1 MEKKYDFSGWATKN
15 DIRCSDGRTI
25 RDGAFKECDGKVVPL
40 VWQHQHD
47 SPTNVLGHALLKWV
61 PKKGM
66 RAYGKFNDTEI
77 GEQARSLVENG
88 DITTL
93 SIYANQLKQ
102 DHGDVLH
109 GTIREVSLVLAGANP
124 GAVIDFPILMHGNDV
139 ETIETEATIC
149 MDLPIKYSGFVL
161 EHAYDDE
168 EDEDVGENEEMAI
181 SEVFETLDDD
191 QKEAVYALIG
201 AAVEEATSEYEDSD
215 YEGDDDDDD
224 DAYEDEDEDDYD
236 EEMEHSYDNGYEEG
250 YYDAMKH
257 NVFTGMDQRDDYLTH
272 SDQQAIVE
280 LAKNNNVGSFQAAL
294 KEYVEDNFLMHDGDD
309 DETTVT
315 VGGFEEQY
323 MNSIYPEY
331 KNVGPAAP
339 ELITNDMGWVDVVL
353 SKTHKSP
360 ISRIRTR
367 YSDIRDIEAL
377 RAKGYKKGEMKRLT
391 GQIKLAHR
399 TTDPQTVYVKNAL
412 HRDDIVDIT
421 DFDYVQYLY
430 NIDKMQLNE
439 ELAKAIMIGDLR
451 EDTDPDKIFPEHI
464 RPIWT
469 DVDPYVIHRDIDLE
483 AMATSLQGSQ
493 TGEHFGENYI
503 YAEAIV
509 QELLYAREKF
519 KGSGQPDMF
528 LDPHVLNVMLLAR
541 DLNGRRIYATISELE
556 AALNVK
562 KIYTAEQFAGK
573 VRKDGDNNYHKLLA
587 IVGNLADYQVGS
599 TKGGEVTHFTQF
611 DIDFNQQKSLLETR
625 CSGAITK
632 LYSFIVLEEPTE
644 APSNNSEVVSGGG
657 E

>member
-1 MEKKYDFSGWATKN
+1 MGEKYDFCGWATRN
-15 DIRCSDGRTI
+15 DIRCADGRTI
-25 RDGAFKECDGKVVPL
+25 KDGAFKECDGKIVPL
-40 VWQHQHD
+40 VWNHMHND
-47 SPTNVLGHALLKWV
+47 PTNVLGHGLLKYV
-61 PKKGM
+61 PKKGV
-66 RAYGKFNDTEI
+66 RVYGKFNDTEI
-77 GEQARSLVENG
+77 GEHARSLVKNG

-124 GAVIDFPILMHGNDV
+124 GALIDFPILEHG
-139 ETIETEATIC
+139 ETMDTEAIIYTGEEV
-149 MDLPIKYSGFVL
+149 DLYHS
-161 EHAYDDE
+161 E
-168 EDEDVGENEEMAI
+168 EKAEKTEEKMANEKEMADEKENK
-181 SEVFETLDDD
+181 SESDKTIKDVVDSMSEE
-191 QKEAVYALIG
+191 QKNVMYFLIG
-201 AAVEEATSEYEDSD
+201 KAVE
-215 YEGDDDDDD
+215 
-224 DAYEDEDEDDYD
+224 DAKGSKKDKADEDDEPED
-236 EEMEHSYDNGYEEG
+236 EE
-250 YYDAMKH
+250 MKH
-257 NVFTGMDQRDDYLTH
+257 NVFDSDTTKENYLTH
-272 SDQQAIVE
+272 SDEAAIVE
-280 LAKNNNVGSFQAAL
+280 LAKKNNVGSFKAAM
-294 KEYVEDNFLMHDGDD
+294 KSYIEDNFIMHGDD
-309 DETTVT
+309 DTTEVT

-353 SKTHKSP
+353 AKTHKSP

-377 RAKGYKKGEMKRLT
+377 RAKGYKKGEMKKLT
-391 GQIKLAHR
+391 GQIKLAYR

-439 ELAKAIMIGDLR
+439 ELANAIMLGDLR

-469 DVDPYVIHRDIDLE
+469 DADPYVIHKDIDLE
-483 AMATSLQGSQ
+483 AARTELNGSQ

-509 QELLYAREKF
+509 QGLLYAREKF

-528 LDPHVLNVMLLAR
+528 LEPHVLNVMLLAR
-541 DLNGRRIYATISELE
+541 DLNGRRIYSNVSELE
-556 AALNVK
+556 SALNVK

-573 VRKDGDNNYHKLLA
+573 VRTDGENAQHKLLA
-587 IVGNLADYQVGS
+587 IVGNLNDYQVGS

-632 LYSFIVLEEPTE
+632 LYSFIVLEEPVT
-644 APSNNSEVVSGGG
+644 GD
-657 E
+657 

>member
-1 MEKKYDFSGWATKN
+1 MGEKYDFSGWATKN

-25 RDGAFKECDGKVVPL
+25 RDGAFKECDGKIVPL

-47 SPTNVLGHALLKWV
+47 SPTNVLGHALLQYV

-124 GAVIDFPILMHGNDV
+124 GAVIDFPILMHGDQV
-139 ETIETEATIC
+139 EEIDTEATIC
-149 MDLPIKYSGFVL
+149 MDLPLSTSETTL
-161 EHAYDDE
+161 THADDE
-168 EDEDVGENEEMAI
+168 QQKEDKDVADKEEKKESGKTI
-181 SEVFETLDDD
+181 GEVFDTLTEE
-191 QKEAVYALIG
+191 QKTAVYALIG
-201 AAVEEATSEYEDSD
+201 AAVEEAQGEED
-215 YEGDDDDDD
+215 
-224 DAYEDEDEDDYD
+224 DEDEDD
-236 EEMEHSYDNGYEEG
+236 EEMEHSYGEEN
-250 YYDAMKH
+250 DDTMKH
-257 NVFTGMDQRDDYLTH
+257 NVFTGTDQRDDYLTH
-272 SDQQAIVE
+272 ADQESIIA
-280 LAKNNNVGSFQAAL
+280 LAKTNNVGSFQTAL
-294 KEYVEDNFLMHDGDD
+294 KSYIEDNFIMHD
-309 DETTVT
+309 DEEPADTEVT

-353 SKTHKSP
+353 AKTHKSP

-377 RAKGYKKGEMKRLT
+377 RAKGYRKGEMKRLT

-439 ELAKAIMIGDLR
+439 EMAKAIMIGDLR

-469 DVDPYVIHRDIDLE
+469 DADPYVIHRDIDLE
-483 AMATSLQGSQ
+483 AMRTELQGSQ
-493 TGEHFGENYI
+493 TGEHFGENYV
-503 YAEAIV
+503 YAEAFV

-541 DLNGRRIYATISELE
+541 DLNGRRIYATVSELE

-587 IVGNLADYQVGS
+587 IVGNLNDYQVGS

-632 LYSFIVLEEPTE
+632 LYSFIVLEEPTT
-644 APSNNSEVVSGGG
+644 APSNNSEVVGGG

>member
-1 MEKKYDFSGWATKN
+1 MKKYKFDFSGWATKN
-15 DIRCSDGRTI
+15 DILCSDGRTI
-25 RDGAFKECDGKVVPL
+25 RQNAFIEDDGKIVPL
-40 VWQHQHD
+40 VWNHNHKD
-47 SPTNVLGHALLKWV
+47 PESILGHALLENRPEGV
-61 PKKGM
+61 YFYATLNNTPK
-66 RAYGKFNDTEI
+66 GKI
-77 GEQARSLVENG
+77 ARELVNSG
-88 DITTL
+88 DIKSV

-102 DHGDVLH
+102 NSGNVTHGV
-109 GTIREVSLVLAGANP
+109 IRELSLVLAAANK
-124 GAVIDFPILMHGNDV
+124 GAVIEYPIIKHSDGDLEERYDEAIIHGVDIDEEEV
-139 ETIETEATIC
+139 LDMRTGYYEVDETEELNHAEEETKEAK
-149 MDLPIKYSGFVL
+149 DEKVSGDKTVQEIYETLNDEQKALFAFMVGKAA
-161 EHAYDDE
+161 EIGSEKNDAKHSDE
-168 EDEDVGENEEMAI
+168 E
-181 SEVFETLDDD
+181 
-191 QKEAVYALIG
+191 
-201 AAVEEATSEYEDSD
+201 
-215 YEGDDDDDD
+215 GD
-224 DAYEDEDEDDYD
+224 
-236 EEMEHSYDNGYEEG
+236 N
-250 YYDAMKH
+250 MKH
-257 NVFTGMDQRDDYLTH
+257 NVFDNETQREDTLTH
-272 SDQQAIVE
+272 ADQMAIVE
-280 LAKNNNVGSFQAAL
+280 LAKANNVGSFQNAFKTYL
-294 KEYVEDNFLMHDGDD
+294 NDNFIMHDGDD
-309 DETTVT
+309 AEPTVT

-331 KNVGPAAP
+331 KNLGPAAP

-377 RAKGYKKGEMKRLT
+377 RAKGYKKGEMKKLT
-391 GQIKLAHR
+391 GQIKLAYR

-430 NIDKMQLNE
+430 NIDKAQLNE
-439 ELAKAIMIGDLR
+439 ELAKAVMLGDLR

-469 DVDPYVIHRDIDLE
+469 DADPYVIHHDIDLE
-483 AMATSLQGSQ
+483 AMRTELNGSQ

-503 YAEAIV
+503 YAEAFV

-528 LDPHVLNVMLLAR
+528 MDPHVLNVMLLAR
-541 DLNGRRIYATISELE
+541 DLNGRRIYNNVSELE
-556 AALNVK
+556 SALNVK

-573 VRKDGDNNYHKLLA
+573 VRTDGENAQHKLLA
-587 IVGNLADYQVGS
+587 IVGNLADYQIGS

-632 LYSFIVLEEPTE
+632 LYSFIVLEEPVT
-644 APSNNSEVVSGGG
+644 GD
-657 E
+657 

>member
-1 MEKKYDFSGWATKN
+1 MGEKYDFSGWATKN

-25 RDGAFKECDGKVVPL
+25 RDGAFKECDGKIVPL

-47 SPTNVLGHALLKWV
+47 SPTNVLGHALLQYV
-61 PKKGM
+61 PNKGM

-102 DHGDVLH
+102 NHGDVLH

-124 GAVIDFPILMHGNDV
+124 GAVIDFPILMHGDQV
-139 ETIETEATIC
+139 EEIDTEATIC
-149 MDLPIKYSGFVL
+149 MDLPLSTSETTL
-161 EHAYDDE
+161 THADDE
-168 EDEDVGENEEMAI
+168 PQKEDEDVADKEEKKESGKTI
-181 SEVFETLDDD
+181 GEVFDTLTEE
-191 QKEAVYALIG
+191 QKTAVYALIG
-201 AAVEEATSEYEDSD
+201 AAVEEAQ
-215 YEGDDDDDD
+215 G
-224 DAYEDEDEDDYD
+224 EDEDDEDDD
-236 EEMEHSYDNGYEEG
+236 EEMEHGYGEENYDT
-250 YYDAMKH
+250 MKH
-257 NVFTGMDQRDDYLTH
+257 NVFTGTDQRDDYLTH
-272 SDQQAIVE
+272 ADQESIIT
-280 LAKNNNVGSFQAAL
+280 LAKTNNVGSFQTAL
-294 KEYVEDNFLMHDGDD
+294 KSYIEDNFLMHDGEVEP
-309 DETTVT
+309 ETEVT

-331 KNVGPAAP
+331 KNLGPAAP

-377 RAKGYKKGEMKRLT
+377 RGKGYKKGEMKRLT

-503 YAEAIV
+503 YAEAFV

-541 DLNGRRIYATISELE
+541 DLNGRRIYATVSELE

-644 APSNNSEVVSGGG
+644 APSNDSEVVSGG